1 MHAQACRTM
10 SVANQR
16 VIKKYAN
23 RRLYDTEES
32 RYVALEDIRQLVMD
46 GRHFRIVDAQG
57 GEDITRSILLQIIV
71 EQEEKGQP
79 ILSTHLLEQLIR
91 YYGDNLQAFVG
102 AYLEKSMDFFIKE
115 QQVLQDQ
122 MQNLLQAAPSSVW
135 KEMAERNLTLWRDM
149 QQDLLKTFI
158 SSTAGPARKDKNGR

>member
-1 MHAQACRTM
+1 MT
-10 SVANQR
+10 VANER

-32 RYVALEDIRQLVMD
+32 RYVALEDIRQLVVE
-46 GRHFRIVDAQG
+46 GWPLRVVDAQG

-79 ILSTHLLEQLIR
+79 ILSTRLLEQLIR

-102 AYLEKSMDFFIKE
+102 AYLEKSMDFFIKQ

-122 MQNLLQAAPSSVW
+122 MENLLQAAPSSVW
-135 KEMAERNLTLWRDM
+135 TEMAERNLSLWRDM
-149 QQDLLKTFI
+149 QQELLRSFM
-158 SSTAGPARKDKNGR
+158 SSATGSARKDDSDR

>member
-1 MHAQACRTM
+1 M
-10 SVANQR
+10 SVAQDR

-23 RRLYDTEES
+23 RRLYDTEAS

-46 GRHFRIVDAQG
+46 GRQFRVVEARG

-79 ILSTHLLEQLIR
+79 ILSTRLLEQLIR

-102 AYLEKSMDFFIKE
+102 AYLEKSMDFFIR
-115 QQVLQDQ
+115 QQQTLQDQ
-122 MQNLLQAAPSSVW
+122 MQSLLQAAPSSVW
-135 KEMAERNLTLWRDM
+135 TEMAERNVSLWRDM
-149 QQDLLKTFI
+149 QQELLRTFV
-158 SSTAGPARKDKNGR
+158 SPPGTAARKDDNKR

>member
-1 MHAQACRTM
+1 MTM
-10 SVANQR
+10 TKQR
-16 VIKKYAN
+16 IIKKYAN

-46 GRHFRIVDAQG
+46 SRPVRVVDAQG

-79 ILSTHLLEQLIR
+79 ILSTRLLEQLIR

-115 QQVLQDQ
+115 QTVLQDQ
-122 MQNLLQAAPSSVW
+122 MQSLLLAAPSSVW
-135 KEMAERNLTLWRDM
+135 KQMAERNLSLWRDM
-149 QQDLLKTFI
+149 QHDLLKTFI
-158 SSTAGPARKDKNGR
+158 SSTTGPAPKDDNER

>member
-1 MHAQACRTM
+1 
-10 SVANQR
+10 VPDER

-46 GRHFRIVDAQG
+46 GTPIRVVDAQG

-79 ILSTHLLEQLIR
+79 ILSTRLLEQLIR

-102 AYLEKSMDFFIKE
+102 TYLEKSMDFFIKE
-115 QQVLQDQ
+115 QTVLQDQ
-122 MQNLLQAAPSSVW
+122 MESLLSAAPSSVW
-135 KEMAERNLTLWRDM
+135 KEMAERNLALWRDM
-149 QQDLLKTFI
+149 QQDLFRTFI
-158 SSTAGPARKDKNGR
+158 SSAAGPARKGDNDR

>member
-1 MHAQACRTM
+1 MT
-10 SVANQR
+10 VTKQR

-57 GEDITRSILLQIIV
+57 GDDITRSILLQIIV

-79 ILSTHLLEQLIR
+79 ILSTRLLEQLIR
-91 YYGDNLQAFVG
+91 YYGDNLQSFVG

-115 QQVLQDQ
+115 QAVLQDQ
-122 MQNLLQAAPSSVW
+122 MESLLQAAPSSVW
-135 KEMAERNLTLWRDM
+135 REMAERNLSLWRDM
-149 QQDLLKTFI
+149 QQDLLRAFI
-158 SSTAGPARKDKNGR
+158 APPGTAARKDDNER

>member
-1 MHAQACRTM
+1 MTVM
-10 SVANQR
+10 NQR

-57 GEDITRSILLQIIV
+57 GDDITRSILLQIIV
-71 EQEEKGQP
+71 EQEEKGHP
-79 ILSTHLLEQLIR
+79 ILSTRLLEQLIR

-115 QQVLQDQ
+115 QTVLQDQ
-122 MQNLLQAAPSSVW
+122 MKSLLQAAPSSVW

-149 QQDLLKTFI
+149 QQDLLRTFI
-158 SSTAGPARKDKNGR
+158 SSTAGPVRKEENDQ